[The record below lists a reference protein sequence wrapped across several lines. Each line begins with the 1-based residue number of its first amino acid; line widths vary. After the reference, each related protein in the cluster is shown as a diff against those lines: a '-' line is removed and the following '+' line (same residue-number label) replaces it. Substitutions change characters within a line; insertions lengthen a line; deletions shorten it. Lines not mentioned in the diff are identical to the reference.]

1 MSVARLPWLEV
12 LYQVLDTD
20 FEEPPDRRTE
30 SEVLAETRGMDEL
43 AILSWL
49 LVEEMGPEGLES
61 FEDLVDRP
69 GGERLYHATLVLTQA
84 PLYLDHGSF
93 QDAGVSAP
101 EGHPNARFLVRL
113 RDYATRG
120 ETDRVWFVSQHKL
133 HSVDS
138 RGRVTR
144 EVDDAETF
152 VKALSSA
159 ML

>member
-1 MSVARLPWLEV
+1 MSSARLPWLEV

-20 FEEPPDRRTE
+20 FEEPPERRSET
-30 SEVLAETRGMDEL
+30 EVLAETRGMSDL

-93 QDAGVSAP
+93 ADAGVPEP
-101 EGHPNARFLVRL
+101 EGQPGARFLVRL

-120 ETDRVWFVSQHKL
+120 ETDRVWFVAQGKL
-133 HSVDS
+133 HSADS

-144 EVDDAETF
+144 EVDDAGTF
-152 VKALSSA
+152 VRALSAA

>member
-20 FEEPPDRRTE
+20 FEEPPERRTE
-30 SEVLAETRGMDEL
+30 SEVLAETRWMDEL
-43 AILSWL
+43 SVLSWL

-84 PLYLDHGSF
+84 PLYLDHGTF
-93 QDAGVSAP
+93 EQAGLPVP
-101 EGHPNARFLVRL
+101 DGHEGARFLVRL

-120 ETDRVWFVSQHKL
+120 ETDRVWFVSHGRL

-144 EVDDAETF
+144 EVDEAETF
-152 VKALSSA
+152 VKALASA

>member
-20 FEEPPDRRTE
+20 FEEPPERRTE
-30 SEVLAETRGMDEL
+30 TEVLAETKGMSDL
-43 AILSWL
+43 AILSWVF
-49 LVEEMGPEGLES
+49 VEEMGPEGLES

-84 PLYLDHGSF
+84 PLYLDHGGF
-93 QDAGVSAP
+93 DQAGMPKP

-120 ETDRVWFVSQHKL
+120 ETDRVWFTTDGRL

-152 VKALSSA
+152 VKALAAA